1 MKETVSKKSI
11 LNLASIA
18 GLALGAV
25 SSAYLLITEN
35 ISGWI
40 PSTAVVSILNMLL
53 WIAKFLGCIYLMK
66 YFMQKLVDAYDG
78 VNNLHTMRLGV
89 WAASFSAL
97 VYATVS
103 LADIMFIKPDSLD
116 EAYNMAMSLYSNNM
130 DSNTLKRMEEIRG
143 SLPVIIFFLNL
154 IYCIIYG
161 VLLSAILSRGI
172 PRIDPFAAF
181 RKQMEA
187 EHIEDHEVEEDAD
200 DEEDDEDKDEEVDEQ

>member
-1 MKETVSKKSI
+1 MKETVSKKAI

-25 SSAYLLITEN
+25 SSAHLLITEN
-35 ISGWI
+35 ISAWI

-53 WIAKFLGCIYLMK
+53 WIAKFLGCIYLMR
-66 YFMQKLVDAYDG
+66 YFMLKLTREYEQ
-78 VNNLHTMRLGV
+78 VNNQHTMRLGV

-103 LADIMFIKPDSLD
+103 LADLMFIKPDSLD
-116 EAYNMAMSLYSNNM
+116 EAYNMAMSLYSNNL
-130 DSNTLKRMEEIRG
+130 DSNTLKAMEEVRG
-143 SLPVIIFFLNL
+143 SLPMITFFSNL

-172 PRIDPFAAF
+172 PRMDPFAAF
-181 RKQMEA
+181 RKHIEA
-187 EHIEDHEVEEDAD
+187 EHIEDQEAVVEDAD
-200 DEEDDEDKDEEVDEQ
+200 DADEEEVDEQ